1 MLTLGV
7 DTAEPIG
14 GVSLFEA
21 GILAEERLMGE
32 PLRHAESLL
41 PLIDR
46 LLEESSRGR
55 GEIERVSVNRGP
67 GSFTGLRIGLASAM
81 GLCQAL
87 GVPLVGVD
95 GTVAYRSRLPEESR
109 VCVVLRSRRDL
120 FYVRWFVGPRPN
132 EPVLLLQQEELIER
146 LEREKRELTLV
157 GSGAL
162 GVFEQVADH
171 ALIRL
176 APDEFL
182 RPSPLTIARIGASD
196 RQGDQLYE
204 VEPLYVEPV
213 LA

>member
-14 GVSLFEA
+14 GVSLFET
-21 GILAEERLMGE
+21 GILAEERLME
-32 PLRHAESLL
+32 APLRHAESLI

-55 GEIERVSVNRGP
+55 SEVERVSVNRGP
-67 GSFTGLRIGLASAM
+67 GSFTGLRIGLASAK

-87 GVPLVGVD
+87 GATLVGVD
-95 GTVAYRSRLPEESR
+95 GTVAYRSRLPEERR

-120 FYVRWFVGPRPN
+120 FYVRWFVGPRPR
-132 EPVLLLQQEELIER
+132 EPIRLLHEEELIER
-146 LEREKRELTLV
+146 LKREKREPMLV

-162 GVFEQVADH
+162 DVFEQVADH

-176 APDEFL
+176 ASDELL
-182 RPSPLTIARIGASD
+182 RPSPLTVARIGASD